1 MIISSQFEFVS
12 MQFHHRNLTFYPNYV
27 IISLKILEIS
37 QDFRKKISRFFWDKM
52 RFIDTFENVQI
63 DF

>member
-1 MIISSQFEFVS
+1 M
-12 MQFHHRNLTFYPNYV
+12 RFYPNYV

-37 QDFRKKISRFFWDKM
+37 QDFRKNFEIFRHEM
-52 RFIDTFENVQI
+52 RFIDTFENVEK

>member
-1 MIISSQFEFVS
+1 MVISSQFEVVS

-37 QDFRKKISRFFWDKM
+37 QDFRKNFEIFRHEM
-52 RFIDTFENVQI
+52 RFIDTFENVEK